1 MVLQAAHFSSPR
13 LSQFAASGIVEL
25 GTVLD
30 SAACGRLLARIR
42 ATRRFDSSLFLSEAE
57 FIANPQHVGVNPR
70 PGRNLLE
77 TFNDDLGFIEANP
90 AIVAAL
96 REVIGVDYHILNK
109 KLVCGVPESHLPD
122 WLVRRIKGNA
132 VNNLG
137 AYVKQEYR
145 DITYFYGI
153 DYHQDIIDYKNQPS
167 DFVTLYLY
175 LHPVRREDA
184 PLYVLPESHRLGATV
199 FPHALTK
206 VSADPVTWSYSD
218 GHGQS
223 IVCRQKMLVGETG
236 YAAFWH
242 PCTLH
247 GTQPDVA
254 DNERI
259 SVRYLLQKKSA
270 GDRAGIDLVNETLLG
285 PHALDTTRVDLA
297 QDGAARIKH
306 NTINAAE
313 A

>member
-1 MVLQAAHFSSPR
+1 MMLQASLAGSAR
-13 LSQFAASGIVEL
+13 LDQFAASGMVEL
-25 GTVLD
+25 GAVLD
-30 SAACGRLLARIR
+30 ADACAGLLDRIR
-42 ATRRFDSSLFLSEAE
+42 ATRNFGMELFQSEAD
-57 FIANPQHVGVNPR
+57 FLANPQHVGVNPR

-77 TFNDDLGFIEANP
+77 TFNDDLGFIESNP
-90 AIVAAL
+90 AIVEAL
-96 REVIGVDYHILNK
+96 EEVIGPGYQLLNK
-109 KLVCGVPESHLPD
+109 KLVCGVPERHLPE

-137 AYVKQEYR
+137 AYVRPEYR

-153 DYHQDIIDYKNQPS
+153 DYHQDIIDYKNQTA

-199 FPHALTK
+199 FPHDLAKLPG
-206 VSADPVTWSYSD
+206 DPVTWRYSD
-218 GHGQS
+218 ALGHS
-223 IVCRQKMLVGETG
+223 VVCRQKMLVGETG

-247 GTQPDVA
+247 GTQPDIA

-259 SVRYLLQKKSA
+259 SVRYLLQKQPGA
-270 GDRAGIDLVNETLLG
+270 GRTGIDAVNDTLLG
-285 PHALDTTRVDLA
+285 PIALDTTRVDLA
-297 QDGAARIKH
+297 QDGAAKIKH
-306 NTINAAE
+306 NTINSAGA
-313 A
+313 